1 MALGVEI
8 GRQTPIQIGLCRPF
22 SPSGDPG
29 DGGGWSCDGLSRA
42 LGSGLQCG
50 THLSTISSHTL
61 ALGTVDGGEPS
72 IFRRKVAGDPPS
84 TLSGSSCGGARVSP
98 DGSL

>member
-8 GRQTPIQIGLCRPF
+8 GRRTPIQIGLCRPF

-84 TLSGSSCGGARVSP
+84 ALSGSSCGGARVSP